1 MKRWITWEDLIDVYV
16 KLHQR
21 GIRFLLSKLT
31 FNSTKKSISA
41 FDASLGGTSNWW
53 EIPLIKERWNRM
65 ITGDSQIDFKSYFIN
80 KYLSGAQSPLR
91 VLSLGSGYCQHE
103 LVLASCPLF
112 REIVCLDINQGN
124 LDEAAAQAKEKGLHN
139 LSFCCKSIEQYD
151 FASER
156 FDMVMFNNSLHHFRD
171 VRTLLGKKI
180 KQCLKPEG
188 MLLINE
194 YVGATRFQFSR
205 MQIQAINKAIRLID
219 KPYRRRYKTS
229 LYKKRYYGTGWLRVF
244 LADPSEAVDSA
255 NIMPAVHEYY
265 HTIEEK
271 PFGGN
276 ILAFA
281 LKDIAFHFATP
292 DRRSRE
298 LLESLFQFEN
308 DYLKEHRS
316 DFVFGLYRLKTHET

>member
-103 LVLASCPLF
+103 LVLAFCSLF

-139 LSFCCKSIEQYD
+139 LSFCCKSIE
-151 FASER
+151 
-156 FDMVMFNNSLHHFRD
+156 
-171 VRTLLGKKI
+171 
-180 KQCLKPEG
+180 
-188 MLLINE
+188 
-194 YVGATRFQFSR
+194 
-205 MQIQAINKAIRLID
+205 
-219 KPYRRRYKTS
+219 
-229 LYKKRYYGTGWLRVF
+229 
-244 LADPSEAVDSA
+244 
-255 NIMPAVHEYY
+255 
-265 HTIEEK
+265 
-271 PFGGN
+271 
-276 ILAFA
+276 
-281 LKDIAFHFATP
+281 
-292 DRRSRE
+292 
-298 LLESLFQFEN
+298 
-308 DYLKEHRS
+308 
-316 DFVFGLYRLKTHET
+316 

>member
-1 MKRWITWEDLIDVYV
+1 
-16 KLHQR
+16 
-21 GIRFLLSKLT
+21 
-31 FNSTKKSISA
+31 
-41 FDASLGGTSNWW
+41 
-53 EIPLIKERWNRM
+53 
-65 ITGDSQIDFKSYFIN
+65 
-80 KYLSGAQSPLR
+80 
-91 VLSLGSGYCQHE
+91 
-103 LVLASCPLF
+103 
-112 REIVCLDINQGN
+112 
-124 LDEAAAQAKEKGLHN
+124 
-139 LSFCCKSIEQYD
+139 
-151 FASER
+151 
-156 FDMVMFNNSLHHFRD
+156 MV
-171 VRTLLGKKI
+171 GKKI

-298 LLESLFQFEN
+298 LLESLFQFED